1 MTCIHHYHTYKR
13 LLVTRNTIPTYNK
26 LQLTI
31 NTIPTYNIANL
42 AHICFVKKK
51 LVDLQHFGQDLQHTV
66 HSLSRLSIMNERR
79 MD

>member
-51 LVDLQHFGQDLQHTV
+51 NCGLATFWSGLATY
-66 HSLSRLSIMNERR
+66 ST
-79 MD
+79 